1 MASSRRRIAPLDPL
15 IHAPSRMRP
24 LRAKARLMAH
34 DMDIQPHHHP
44 WGQLV
49 FSMAGAVR
57 VEALQAGQALAF
69 IVPPSRAVWIPP
81 GVEHA
86 VRAIEQAD
94 LRTMYVDPS
103 ARLDEEPDWQ
113 RCRVLDVSPLLRELV
128 RALASVAEGRD
139 EPLAPDPH
147 EAMLIPL
154 IVAEL
159 RRAAPVALGLALPRD
174 KRLRRLCEALLADP
188 QQDAALQAW
197 AREVGA
203 SERTLARLFRQ
214 ELGTSYR
221 HWRQQLLLAQ
231 ALSLAAR
238 KRPLASIAS
247 ELGYATPSAFS
258 AMVKRAVGMSPREFF
273 ASA

>member
-1 MASSRRRIAPLDPL
+1 MPSTRRRIAPLDPT
-15 IHAPSRMRP
+15 IHAPSRQRP
-24 LRAKARLMAH
+24 LRVKVRLMAH
-34 DMDIQPHHHP
+34 DMDIQPHHHD

-57 VEALQAGQALAF
+57 IEAQQGEQAYAF
-69 IVPPSRAVWIPP
+69 IVPPSRAVWVPA

-94 LRTMYVDPS
+94 LRTAYVHDSAGLSADP
-103 ARLDEEPDWQ
+103 AWRH
-113 RCRVLDVSPLLRELV
+113 CRVLDVSPLLRELV
-128 RALASVAEGRD
+128 RELAAVSAAG
-139 EPLAPDPH
+139 PDPL
-147 EAMLIPL
+147 EALFVPL

-159 RRAAPVALGLALPRD
+159 RRAAPVPLGLALPRD
-174 KRLRRLCEALLADP
+174 KRLRRLCEALLEDP

-197 AREVGA
+197 AQQVGA

-214 ELGTSYR
+214 ELGTSFR
-221 HWRQQLLLAQ
+221 HWREQLLIAQ

-238 KRPLASIAS
+238 KLPLAQIAA
-247 ELGYATPSAFS
+247 ELGYASPSAFS
-258 AMVKRAVGMSPREFF
+258 AMVRRTVGQTPREFF